1 MKSMLYSSRTIET
14 KYFLLSN
21 LKIKKKFGG
30 YVRTQEFGCSNYYGG
45 EIKNPIYETII
56 QPIEKIGRN
65 PTIRPINLF
74 NSNNHT
80 PKKKFVSLR
89 ESCRFILKNKNN
101 KGARLSV
108 AFTLHR
114 PKFFTGR
121 LRNDINSYVPAAKIS
136 TIRKLFPQP
145 HIGKFFAILRI
156 REQKIFHQQ
165 FKARTFSM
173 LRLRFLPIFIE
184 NLIERHLPCSSFFP

>member
-56 QPIEKIGRN
+56 KPIGKIRRN

-74 NSNNHT
+74 NSNNHR
-80 PKKKFVSLR
+80 PKNKSVSLR
-89 ESCRFILKNKNN
+89 ESCRLILKNKNN
-101 KGARLSV
+101 KRLQAKNRQNFSSKKKNNLNIIKMDFPYCKPTV
-108 AFTLHR
+108 
-114 PKFFTGR
+114 K
-121 LRNDINSYVPAAKIS
+121 NSYTQLIIYNKKRDFIIAKNIEKNKK
-136 TIRKLFPQP
+136 KL
-145 HIGKFFAILRI
+145 
-156 REQKIFHQQ
+156 
-165 FKARTFSM
+165 
-173 LRLRFLPIFIE
+173 
-184 NLIERHLPCSSFFP
+184 